1 MEKYLH
7 IENSDGKV
15 WLLPEDELKTALCL
29 YQPSSAK
36 GKLLKILLPI
46 INRFGRV
53 TVPLYNRVGLKHIV
67 YSVEKEIECY
77 LEELFCGD
85 DQIRYA
91 MFLGTPSVHQKT
103 TIQVFS
109 KGNIY
114 GYCKIANN
122 PAIYSIFKHE
132 EQVLRYLHEHGINNV
147 PQCISCKE
155 LAQKQYSF
163 VQTTTKTIKST
174 VHHELSVN
182 EIEFLTELAK
192 KTAVRK
198 KYEQTDF
205 FQSVNRLKE
214 GLPVL
219 IQNGYDVCFVE
230 RAVDRIEE
238 YYKKQPVFCVCH
250 RDFTP
255 WNMFYNSKELFV
267 FDFEYACFEYPPY
280 LDAIHFV
287 VQTAIFE
294 KKLNADQIL
303 QEYKTICEK
312 GVLKDVFEDEEMAF
326 LGYLVDIISL
336 YVDREKKSFSG
347 DVKKSMNIW
356 MDLCKELVV

>member
-1 MEKYLH
+1 M
-7 IENSDGKV
+7 
-15 WLLPEDELKTALCL
+15 
-29 YQPSSAK
+29 
-36 GKLLKILLPI
+36 
-46 INRFGRV
+46 
-53 TVPLYNRVGLKHIV
+53 
-67 YSVEKEIECY
+67 
-77 LEELFCGD
+77 
-85 DQIRYA
+85 
-91 MFLGTPSVHQKT
+91 
-103 TIQVFS
+103 
-109 KGNIY
+109 
-114 GYCKIANN
+114 
-122 PAIYSIFKHE
+122 
-132 EQVLRYLHEHGINNV
+132 
-147 PQCISCKE
+147 
-155 LAQKQYSF
+155 
-163 VQTTTKTIKST
+163 
-174 VHHELSVN
+174 HHELSVN

-219 IQNGYDVCFVE
+219 IQNGYDVCYVE

-312 GVLKDVFEDEEMAF
+312 GVLKGVFEDEEMAF

-347 DVKKSMNIW
+347 DVKKSMDIW
-356 MDLCKELVV
+356 MNLCKKLVV

>member
-7 IENSDGKV
+7 IESSDGKV

-77 LEELFCGD
+77 LEGLFCGD

-174 VHHELSVN
+174 VHHELSVGGVPAKVIRYRFTK
-182 EIEFLTELAK
+182 EQIESLLDIQWWNKDEKWLREHAGLFDDVDGFLS
-192 KTAVRK
+192 
-198 KYEQTDF
+198 Y
-205 FQSVNRLKE
+205 
-214 GLPVL
+214 
-219 IQNGYDVCFVE
+219 C
-230 RAVDRIEE
+230 
-238 YYKKQPVFCVCH
+238 
-250 RDFTP
+250 
-255 WNMFYNSKELFV
+255 
-267 FDFEYACFEYPPY
+267 AC
-280 LDAIHFV
+280 I
-287 VQTAIFE
+287 
-294 KKLNADQIL
+294 
-303 QEYKTICEK
+303 
-312 GVLKDVFEDEEMAF
+312 KD
-326 LGYLVDIISL
+326 
-336 YVDREKKSFSG
+336 
-347 DVKKSMNIW
+347 
-356 MDLCKELVV
+356 

>member
-109 KGNIY
+109 KRNIY

-155 LAQKQYSF
+155 LAPRQYSF

>member
-67 YSVEKEIECY
+67 YSMEKEIECY

-85 DQIRYA
+85 DKIRYA

-109 KGNIY
+109 RGNIY

-205 FQSVNRLKE
+205 FQSVNRLKK

-347 DVKKSMNIW
+347 DVKKSMDIW